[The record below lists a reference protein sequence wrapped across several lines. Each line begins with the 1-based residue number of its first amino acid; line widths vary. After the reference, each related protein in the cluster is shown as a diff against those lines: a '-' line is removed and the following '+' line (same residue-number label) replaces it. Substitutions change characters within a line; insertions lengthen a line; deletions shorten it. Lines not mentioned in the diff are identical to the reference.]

1 MIEHS
6 ANYMIF
12 KKFSDFVVDVI
23 TIKCFALHQDLEGA
37 DIFVVAIET
46 EGNIAQLVDGTQE
59 GETLIL

>member
-12 KKFSDFVVDVI
+12 KEFSDFVVDVT
-23 TIKCFALHQDLEGA
+23 TIKRFALHQDLEGA
-37 DIFVVAIET
+37 DIFVVPIET

>member
-1 MIEHS
+1 
-6 ANYMIF
+6 MIF
-12 KKFSDFVVDVI
+12 KEFSDFVIDVI

-46 EGNIAQLVDGTQE
+46 EGNIAQFIDGTQE